1 VRVCKS
7 SYYLYTFVGTESDK
21 MIAAIKEK

>member
-7 SYYLYTFVGTESDK
+7 SYYLYNFVGTENDK
-21 MIAAIKEK
+21 MIAATKEK